1 MCISSHRD
9 GWSAATGCRLL
20 SVCRGGCGV
29 CRNEKRLHVGPE
41 TAAAGRMCS
50 QKDLQTSNVYGLD
63 TPPCFRMPCQHFTA
77 TAAADRG
84 RSEKACGG
92 CDPAAGA
99 PCPLLSP
106 TNVKDTRMSAGITCR
121 RLSNLFFSPY
131 QGRSTRDVLAET
143 ATEQQGSPG
152 LMHSG
157 GRLIPG
163 WLCRR
168 DASAT
173 PWRRPAPCLTSAAA
187 PPGPTQRAVQLP
199 GQLHWP
205 ISIGRFRSASGRAGS
220 ELTSAGTSAK
230 FPLRLLQMD
239 RCRLES
245 RRSGSER
252 TLTAFSWF
260 CN

>member
-1 MCISSHRD
+1 MRTSSHRD

-20 SVCRGGCGV
+20 PVCRGGCGV
-29 CRNEKRLHVGPE
+29 CRNEKRQHIGPE
-41 TAAAGRMCS
+41 TAAAGRTCS

-63 TPPCFRMPCQHFTA
+63 TPPCFRMPCQHFT
-77 TAAADRG
+77 RPPPG
-84 RSEKACGG
+84 SEKARGG

-99 PCPLLSP
+99 PCPLFSP
-106 TNVKDTRMSAGITCR
+106 ANAKDTRTSAGITCR
-121 RLSNLFFSPY
+121 RLSDLFFSPY

-143 ATEQQGSPG
+143 AAEQQGSPG
-152 LMHSG
+152 STRSG
-157 GRLIPG
+157 GGLIPG

-187 PPGPTQRAVQLP
+187 PARPDSACCAASRAAPLAH
-199 GQLHWP
+199 LHWP
-205 ISIGRFRSASGRAGS
+205 LPLRPAAGLARSLPPR
-220 ELTSAGTSAK
+220 GTSAK

-245 RRSGSER
+245 RRSGSQR

-260 CN
+260 CH